1 MATSFQQSGIS
12 PDWKKNKEHAIKEN
26 ESEYDIDD
34 LWKRIDTIVEELV
47 TISELLH
54 RKEV

>member
-12 PDWKKNKEHAIKEN
+12 PDWKKNKEPDIKEN
-26 ESEYDIDD
+26 EYDIDD
-34 LWKRIDTIVEELV
+34 LCKRLDTMVEGLV
-47 TISELLH
+47 TIYELLQ

>member
-12 PDWKKNKEHAIKEN
+12 PDWKGNKEHTVKEN

-34 LWKRIDTIVEELV
+34 LWKRLDAIVEELV